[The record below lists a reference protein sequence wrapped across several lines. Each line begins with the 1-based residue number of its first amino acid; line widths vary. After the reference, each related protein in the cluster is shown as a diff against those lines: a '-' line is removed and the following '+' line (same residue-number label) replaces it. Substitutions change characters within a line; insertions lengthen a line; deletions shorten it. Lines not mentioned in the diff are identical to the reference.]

1 MSDIKPIGFKP
12 DGSHVNKGAVLIIL
26 FILMGAYCTFSDA
39 PFGTPKVDH
48 KMTLTV
54 VEK

>member
-26 FILMGAYCTFSDA
+26 FILIGAYCTFSEA
-39 PFGTPKVDH
+39 PFGNDKTDTKIV
-48 KMTLTV
+48 M
-54 VEK
+54 EK